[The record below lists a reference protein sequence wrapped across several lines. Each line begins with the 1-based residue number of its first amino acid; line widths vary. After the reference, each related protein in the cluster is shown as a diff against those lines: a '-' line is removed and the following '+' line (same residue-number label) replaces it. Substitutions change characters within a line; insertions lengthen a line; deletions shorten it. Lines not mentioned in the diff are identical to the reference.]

1 MPETFNSHRDFTR
14 SGPLSPDLVT
24 VLILYMV
31 SDAGRRGYA
40 HLLRGFWDEAAAH
53 GIPLPCVE
61 PVSAASFCEAR
72 QKITPTFFRELLYQ
86 VAAAVR
92 PHDDPARRLWKG
104 RRVFAADGTKLNL
117 QRGDELAYAFGVPS
131 GSHCPQALLSV
142 LVDVCTRTPVDL
154 EISGYAT
161 SERAHLYRMLESL
174 EKGDV
179 LVLDRG
185 YPSHELL
192 HYLCEA
198 RIEFLIR
205 VPASHSFKAID
216 LLRAD
221 GCNDR
226 EVMLESPEHSPSE
239 WAPLHVRLVSIE
251 GPDEKTAYFISSL
264 SAQDA
269 SRDEIAGLYRL
280 RWEAEE
286 FFKLLKS
293 EYVGQRQ
300 FRSKSASG
308 IRQEIHAIVLLLA
321 LTRVSMSSA
330 LEQHPTEP
338 NVQLSQ
344 KGAYLALSNFLTRIL
359 LHADDDARLRAM
371 TALIERIARS
381 RERRRPNR
389 SFARCSFR
397 PGPRW
402 GPGGRRGA

>member
-1 MPETFNSHRDFTR
+1 
-14 SGPLSPDLVT
+14 
-24 VLILYMV
+24 
-31 SDAGRRGYA
+31 
-40 HLLRGFWDEAAAH
+40 
-53 GIPLPCVE
+53 
-61 PVSAASFCEAR
+61 
-72 QKITPTFFRELLYQ
+72 
-86 VAAAVR
+86 VR
-92 PHDDPARRLWKG
+92 P
-104 RRVFAADGTKLNL
+104 
-117 QRGDELAYAFGVPS
+117 

-142 LVDVCTRTPVDL
+142 LVDLCTRTPVDL

-161 SERAHLYRMLESL
+161 SERGHLYRILESL

-192 HYLCEA
+192 QYLCEA

-205 VPASHSFKAID
+205 VPASHAFKAID
-216 LLRAD
+216 QIRAD
-221 GCNDR
+221 GCNDHQ
-226 EVMLESPEHSPSE
+226 VMLESPEHSPSE
-239 WAPLHVRLVSIE
+239 WAPLDVRLISIE

-264 SAQDA
+264 SSHDA
-269 SRDEIAGLYRL
+269 SRDEIAGLDRL

-286 FFKLLKS
+286 FFKLMKS

-300 FRSKSASG
+300 FRSKSVSG

-359 LHADDDARLRAM
+359 LHDDDDARHRAM
-371 TALIERIARS
+371 TALIERSARN